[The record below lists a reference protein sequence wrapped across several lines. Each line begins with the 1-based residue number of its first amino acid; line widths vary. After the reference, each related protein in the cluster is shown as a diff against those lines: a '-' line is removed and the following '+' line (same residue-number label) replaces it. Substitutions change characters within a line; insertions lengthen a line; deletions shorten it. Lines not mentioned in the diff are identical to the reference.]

1 MEIDMHYYE
10 LDGTIYQLSGPLNGA
25 VKLSKAEGKRKY
37 CEQAKKYLR
46 EWLPEGST
54 VFTLV
59 RSVSKSGLSRQI
71 SVFCIEGKEIK
82 NLDWMVSQALD
93 WRIRDAICVQ
103 GAGMSMT
110 YHLVDCLSFA
120 LYGGGGKL
128 VHRDL

>member
-1 MEIDMHYYE
+1 MNYYE
-10 LDGTIYQLSGPLNGA
+10 IDGTIYQLSHPLTGA

-37 CEQAKKYLR
+37 AEQAKKYLR

-59 RSVSKSGLSRQI
+59 RSVSKSGMSRQI
-71 SVFCIEGKEIK
+71 SVFCVEVSDIR
-82 NLDWMVSQALD
+82 NLDWMVAQALD
-93 WRIRDAICVQ
+93 WRIRDAVVVQ
-103 GAGMSMT
+103 GCGMSMT
-110 YHLVDCLSFA
+110 FHLVDTLSYA